1 MRCARPVIAIDP
13 RVFGRR
19 RVADARPLL
28 SGDDVRLF
36 LTTFTAGFAF
46 VAVLIA
52 WYVFMNYQQWQYYRD
67 HGTPGD

>member
-19 RVADARPLL
+19 RVADARPAQALL
-28 SGDDVRLF
+28 SGNDIRLF

-52 WYVFMNYQQWQYYRD
+52 
-67 HGTPGD
+67 